1 MKKVEQITK
10 KGTVVL
16 DEYISLSASEKGK
29 LLARYLPIRKEKHH
43 YVFERN
49 KKEYILL
56 VKNITYLGHPHS
68 IHKKRIQ
75 VPNQWTPLLKKE
87 NSFLIGIYHYKDN
100 IVFALFDKKLRGKSS
115 SAHISTIDIL
125 KAVESGVFRK
135 TDKQNNDLVV
145 FLADKLNEVFNLLIK
160 KEKVQNVKEIEVFDI
175 FSSSLETKWDGI
187 NSYKEMIHAKFS
199 QAYQAEWPGFYF
211 EHMFEKFLNNNT
223 VYKKTCIYVRDK
235 KIGGLDFDVK
245 FIKGKFYGDL
255 KTHSEKSSSVLGNDK
270 KSVERVLRDHS
281 KLWYIVLELT
291 PRKDSDFGC
300 TVSKFWNKKLSE
312 LRSADKKDD
321 SYCGRM
327 KYDVVLTNLYILE
340 INKFNKRYISDFNQP
355 KNSDGKLREMKIK
368 IDKRDLENFV
378 IYRKVLH
385 T

>member
-1 MKKVEQITK
+1 MIN
-10 KGTVVL
+10 
-16 DEYISLSASEKGK
+16 AS
-29 LLARYLPIRKEKHH
+29 
-43 YVFERN
+43 
-49 KKEYILL
+49 
-56 VKNITYLGHPHS
+56 
-68 IHKKRIQ
+68 
-75 VPNQWTPLLKKE
+75 
-87 NSFLIGIYHYKDN
+87 
-100 IVFALFDKKLRGKSS
+100 
-115 SAHISTIDIL
+115 
-125 KAVESGVFRK
+125 
-135 TDKQNNDLVV
+135 
-145 FLADKLNEVFNLLIK
+145 
-160 KEKVQNVKEIEVFDI
+160 
-175 FSSSLETKWDGI
+175 
-187 NSYKEMIHAKFS
+187 FS
-199 QAYQAEWPGFYF
+199 QAFQPEWPGFYL
-211 EHMFEKFLNNNT
+211 EYRFEKFLDKNT
-223 VYKKTCIYVRDK
+223 IYKKTCTYIRDK

-245 FIKGKFYGDL
+245 FIEGKFFGDL

-270 KSVERVLRDHS
+270 NSVERVLRDHS

-368 IDKRDLENFV
+368 IDKKDLENFI

-385 T
+385 A